1 MELSRDQA
9 ELLSEKL
16 GPMLGYLTR
25 VRRRM
30 EQARFE
36 RDELYNDVVRAQA
49 SLQDLCSR
57 LRYRSCRGGVGRQ
70 PR

>member
-1 MELSRDQA
+1 MQLSRDQA
-9 ELLSEKL
+9 EVLNNRL

-30 EQARFE
+30 EQARFD
-36 RDELYNDVVRAQA
+36 RDVLYNDVVRAQA

-57 LRYRSCRGGVGRQ
+57 LHYRTCQHGVGRAT
-70 PR
+70 

>member
-9 ELLSEKL
+9 EVLKDKL
-16 GPMLGYLTR
+16 GPLLGYLTR

-30 EQARFE
+30 EQAHFE
-36 RDELYNDVVRAQA
+36 RDELYNDIVRAQA

-57 LRYRSCRGGVGRQ
+57 LHYGTCRSGVGRVAG
-70 PR
+70 

>member
-1 MELSRDQA
+1 MQLSRDQA
-9 ELLSEKL
+9 EVLSARL

-30 EQARFE
+30 EQARFD
-36 RDELYNDVVRAQA
+36 RDVLYGDVVRAQA

-57 LRYRSCRGGVGRQ
+57 LHYRSCEHGVGR

>member
-1 MELSRDQA
+1 MQLSRDQA
-9 ELLSEKL
+9 EVLSARL

-30 EQARFE
+30 EQARFD
-36 RDELYNDVVRAQA
+36 RDVLYNDVVRAQA

-57 LRYRSCRGGVGRQ
+57 LHYRTCEHGVGRSG
-70 PR
+70 